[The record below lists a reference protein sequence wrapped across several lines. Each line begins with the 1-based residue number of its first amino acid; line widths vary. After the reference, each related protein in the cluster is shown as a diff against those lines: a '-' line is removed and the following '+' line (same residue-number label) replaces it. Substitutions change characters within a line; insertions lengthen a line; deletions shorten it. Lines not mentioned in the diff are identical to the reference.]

1 MTTWILDASTDALL
15 KRRAEQLARLPLAAE
30 LGDDIEVLVCRLG
43 SERYAIDTGSLRAVR
58 WASGVTAVPCTPPY
72 VLGIVSV
79 RGEIVTLL
87 DLGTM
92 LGLTATPGDATTHA
106 VLLLGLPGLR
116 AGLIVDEILGV
127 ERLKLASL
135 QPTLSGREFVR
146 GVAPGPTVLLDLE
159 QLLLSGRFD
168 VLDEL
173 Q

>member
-1 MTTWILDASTDALL
+1 MTTSIYDPATDALL
-15 KRRAEQLARLPLAAE
+15 KRRAEQLARQPHADE
-30 LGDDIEVLVCRLG
+30 LGDDVEALVCRLG
-43 SERYAIDTGSLRAVR
+43 TERYAIDTGSLRAVR
-58 WASGVTAVPCTPPY
+58 WASGVTPVPCTPPY

-92 LGLTATPGDATTHA
+92 LGLTAVPSDATTHA

-135 QPTLSGREFVR
+135 QPALSGREFVR
-146 GVAPGPTVLLDLE
+146 GVAPGPTVLLDLD
-159 QLLLSGRFD
+159 QLLTSGRFD
-168 VLDEL
+168 VLDEML
-173 Q
+173 